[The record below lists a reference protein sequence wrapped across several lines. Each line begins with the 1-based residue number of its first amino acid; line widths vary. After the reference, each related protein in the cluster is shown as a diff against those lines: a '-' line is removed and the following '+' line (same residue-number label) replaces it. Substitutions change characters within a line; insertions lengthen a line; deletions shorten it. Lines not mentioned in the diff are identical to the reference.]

1 MEQPDFYRQ
10 NLYSAPLVQAGK
22 DSFRFV
28 EFPAGTSRN
37 SIGWA
42 VVPNGPFWCTKFLYE
57 RYNKPVFISENG
69 MAVHDVVSLDG
80 KVHDPNRIDY
90 LYRHLM
96 SLQRAVKEG
105 IDVAGYFQWPL
116 MDNFE

>member
-1 MEQPDFYRQ
+1 
-10 NLYSAPLVQAGK
+10 
-22 DSFRFV
+22 
-28 EFPAGTSRN
+28 
-37 SIGWA
+37 
-42 VVPNGPFWCTKFLYE
+42 
-57 RYNKPVFISENG
+57 

-116 MDNFE
+116 MITLSEQTATRSVSAWSM